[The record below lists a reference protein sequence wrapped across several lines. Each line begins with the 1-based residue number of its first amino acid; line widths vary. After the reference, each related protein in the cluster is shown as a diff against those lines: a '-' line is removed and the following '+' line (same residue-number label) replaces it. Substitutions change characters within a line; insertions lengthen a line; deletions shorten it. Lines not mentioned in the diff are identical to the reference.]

1 MNVELKEEIDKKEI
15 LMDIDLRKISEIN
28 RIEWIEEMV
37 NIVIITK
44 EIKIMK
50 EEMIFK

>member
-1 MNVELKEEIDKKEI
+1 
-15 LMDIDLRKISEIN
+15 MDINLWKISEIN
-28 RIEWIEEMV
+28 QIEWIEEMA

-50 EEMIFK
+50 EEMIFKW